1 MRQKMLQIL
10 KHLWRAQIGQDMIE
24 YALLLMLVA
33 LGTVSSSKSLS
44 STIKNTYSG
53 IGSTITAQ
61 TAGGTGNTGNSGN
74 TGNTNNIGNNNNFG
88 NNNNNFGNNNNNNN
102 FGNNNKNNNNGKNNN
117 GRNN

>member
-10 KHLWRAQIGQDMIE
+10 KHLWREQIGQDMIE
-24 YALLLMLVA
+24 YVLLLMLIA

-53 IGSTITAQ
+53 IGSTITAK
-61 TAGGTGNTGNSGN
+61 TTGGTGNA
-74 TGNTNNIGNNNNFG
+74 GNTNNTDNNNNNNNDIG

-102 FGNNNKNNNNGKNNN
+102 FGNNNNN
-117 GRNN
+117 